1 MARDDERWDRLR
13 TALNERLGI
22 EVTDDLLAQF
32 PPDGW
37 GDVARSQDLVSV
49 NARID
54 QVEARMTSIETRMT
68 SIETRMTS
76 IETRMTSIETRMTSI
91 EAKVDQIEAHLTSLG
106 ARMGS
111 LENEVRVKFTSM
123 ENHIGVLDGRMKL
136 MITGGIALIGIV
148 LAIQVQTLFVMTG
161 L

>member
-1 MARDDERWDRLR
+1 MARDNERWDRLR

-54 QVEARMTSIETRMT
+54 QVEA
-68 SIETRMTS
+68 
-76 IETRMTSIETRMTSI
+76 RMTSIETRMTSI

>member
-1 MARDDERWDRLR
+1 MARDNERWDRLR

-68 SIETRMTS
+68 SIE
-76 IETRMTSIETRMTSI
+76 
-91 EAKVDQIEAHLTSLG
+91 AKVDQIEAHLTSLG

-111 LENEVRVKFTSM
+111 LENEIRVKFTSM

-136 MITGGIALIGIV
+136 MVTGGIALIGIV

>member
-1 MARDDERWDRLR
+1 
-13 TALNERLGI
+13 LGS

-68 SIETRMTS
+68 SL
-76 IETRMTSIETRMTSI
+76 
-91 EAKVDQIEAHLTSLG
+91 EAKVDQVETHMTALET
-106 ARMGS
+106 RMTS